1 MYATDLVITRDN
13 TLSIFATGKAPIEYT
28 GRYHT
33 WDERESDAM
42 ATRWKVFTFHDQI
55 PMSQAKHVPPC
66 PHCFCKLAISGSEE
80 E

>member
-1 MYATDLVITRDN
+1 MYAIDLVITRDN
-13 TLSIFATGKAPIEYT
+13 TLPIFATGKAPIEYT

-33 WDERESDAM
+33 RDERESDVM